1 MKLLYTIPLVL
12 VLATTALFAQSLSDK
27 KYFYTRQE
35 CAPASEMMQTVVQK
49 YGEQALFTGAGLAI
63 GYEGEPFTGGS
74 MFFVNQD
81 SGTWSLLT
89 LYGDGTA
96 CMTAAGTDFEPFG
109 G

>member
-1 MKLLYTIPLVL
+1 MKLVYTIPLVL
-12 VLATTALFAQSLSDK
+12 LLATTALFAQSLSDK

-35 CAPASEMMQTVVQK
+35 CAPASEMMKNVVID
-49 YGEQALFTGAGLAI
+49 YGEQALFTGAGLTI